1 MHARKL
7 IRSLAGALLCCMTL
21 FAAGCTSYY
30 AITEPATGKT
40 YYATEFKTSRSGA
53 TRFVDA
59 RNGVMVSI
67 RESEIREITEQE
79 FKAAGGK
86 D

>member
-1 MHARKL
+1 MCGMAR
-7 IRSLAGALLCCMTL
+7 
-21 FAAGCTSYY
+21 FPAGCSSYY
-30 AITEPATGKT
+30 VITEPAIGKT

-59 RNGVMVSI
+59 RNGTMVSI
-67 RESEIREITEQE
+67 RESEIREISEKE

-86 D
+86 E